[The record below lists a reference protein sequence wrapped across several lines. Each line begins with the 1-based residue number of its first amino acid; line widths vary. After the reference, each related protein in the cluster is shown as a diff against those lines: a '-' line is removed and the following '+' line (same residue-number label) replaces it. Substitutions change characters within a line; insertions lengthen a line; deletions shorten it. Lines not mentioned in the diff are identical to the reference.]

1 MKTKIPITLF
11 IMLLTTVLMYGQGND
26 FGWHVNPDSLQL
38 KTVSGK
44 VMVDS
49 VSTMHQIY
57 FLDTN
62 NDKQPDYML
71 NFGPFWY
78 EPDSSTAMRP
88 NDGDSIT
95 VYGGDIGN
103 TMMNYDMM
111 MVYSINGEFWRDPYE
126 PIWNNLDGFMNM
138 GGHHNGDCGGNSF
151 GWNHDS
157 LTTITITGTALVDS
171 TFIIEHYYLDENN
184 DSVPDYMLNFGPPWY
199 EPVSGAVRPTKGEQ
213 ITIVG
218 GKIEMPHYNM
228 IVVYEING
236 KSWRDSSNLGF
247 NFGGGWMNSNSTQP
261 QEFHS
266 TFDDSDL
273 MVIHPGWHMGG
284 GMHGGMM
291 MPDSIF
297 AQIFEVYPNN
307 FPGIDNQ
314 NAFAGYQFN
323 LMYPS
328 GQQGMGSRFGCGG
341 MMQFNNNMDFQLHY
355 NDMQLNNNGIDK
367 STIKVK
373 YFDSNTNSWV
383 EMPNTVMNT
392 TSNTITF
399 SKNSVD
405 NLIILTGESV
415 ATGISNENKDNAVK
429 DFQLFQN
436 YPNPFNPSTDIR
448 FEIKEN
454 ANVNLSVYNVLGQ
467 KVAELVN
474 SELPAGIHSV
484 SFNAS
489 NLSSGIY
496 FYELKAGTFT
506 SVRKMELLK

>member
-1 MKTKIPITLF
+1 
-11 IMLLTTVLMYGQGND
+11 
-26 FGWHVNPDSLQL
+26 
-38 KTVSGK
+38 
-44 VMVDS
+44 
-49 VSTMHQIY
+49 
-57 FLDTN
+57 
-62 NDKQPDYML
+62 
-71 NFGPFWY
+71 
-78 EPDSSTAMRP
+78 
-88 NDGDSIT
+88 
-95 VYGGDIGN
+95 
-103 TMMNYDMM
+103 
-111 MVYSINGEFWRDPYE
+111 
-126 PIWNNLDGFMNM
+126 
-138 GGHHNGDCGGNSF
+138 
-151 GWNHDS
+151 
-157 LTTITITGTALVDS
+157 
-171 TFIIEHYYLDENN
+171 
-184 DSVPDYMLNFGPPWY
+184 
-199 EPVSGAVRPTKGEQ
+199 
-213 ITIVG
+213 
-218 GKIEMPHYNM
+218 M

-247 NFGGGWMNSNSTQP
+247 NFGGGWMHSNSTQP

-328 GQQGMGSRFGCGG
+328 GQQGMGSQFGCGG

-355 NDMQLNNNGIDK
+355 DDMQLNNNSIDK

-436 YPNPFNPSTDIR
+436 YPNPFNPSTAIR
-448 FEIKEN
+448 FEIIEN
-454 ANVNLSVYNVLGQ
+454 ANVNLSIYNVLGQ
-467 KVAELVN
+467 KVAELIN

-484 SFNAS
+484 SFNAN

-496 FYELKAGTFT
+496 FYELKAGTYT